1 MTQDAVS
8 LNKILPALAKVKSQ
22 LGAVSKKANNPFF
35 KSKYADLNTYLDEVE
50 PLLEEN
56 GLLLLQPVV
65 SYSDHNVVVSR
76 ILHVES
82 GQSVESSM
90 KLVGDTDM
98 QKAGSGITYARRY
111 TLGALLSMKAE
122 DDDGNHA
129 AGKTKTYAKKETT
142 TTETT
147 TKTAASTTPASTT
160 SEEPKEGRTSFRDRL
175 KNKNK
180 ETTAAST
187 ASEPEETTED
197 DI

>member
-122 DDDGNHA
+122 DDDGNSA
-129 AGKTKTYAKKETT
+129 SGKGSTKNYVKKETT

-147 TKTAASTTPASTT
+147 TKTAASTS

-180 ETTAAST
+180 ETTVAST
-187 ASEPEETTED
+187 TSQSEETTED